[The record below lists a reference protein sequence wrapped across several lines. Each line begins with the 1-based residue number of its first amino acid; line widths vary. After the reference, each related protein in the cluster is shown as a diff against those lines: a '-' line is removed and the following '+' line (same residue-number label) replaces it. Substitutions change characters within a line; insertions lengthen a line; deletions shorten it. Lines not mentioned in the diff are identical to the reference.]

1 MLSRS
6 DALCVGGIAGGVLLT
21 GVGATTVRFLVK
33 NYDKEKDKWW
43 LDPQLMVTGAC
54 TAVAAL
60 FTTRLSYGVVKA
72 LTRTPAH
79 QE

>member
-21 GVGATTVRFLVK
+21 GVGATTVRLLVK
-33 NYDKEKDKWW
+33 NYDKKRQVVVRSTTCDWR
-43 LDPQLMVTGAC
+43 MY
-54 TAVAAL
+54 AAAAF